1 MRVAGMRLP
10 HSFRE
15 AGFTLIELMVTLA
28 VLAVLLVAAA
38 PSFADFFERYR
49 LRSAVDDTLTIFAQ
63 ARQAAVEADRN
74 VRLSVGGSTTAWCL
88 GAIQAVESSAGAL
101 VSTTPAACDCSSAP
115 ASCLVDDNQLTVDG
129 AGRPGVSVT
138 AVGTNFTYD
147 SKGGTLSDLA
157 ATPQIDFLSSSSRYG
172 LSVRVS
178 ALGQARACVMTG
190 KRPVPGY
197 QPCP

>member
-1 MRVAGMRLP
+1 MRLS
-10 HSFRE
+10 HGLRD
-15 AGFTLIELMVTLA
+15 AGFSLVELMITLA

-49 LRSAVDDTLTIFAQ
+49 LRSAVDDTLAVFAQ

-74 VRLSVGGSTTAWCL
+74 VRLTVAGTTSAWCV
-88 GAIQAVESSAGAL
+88 GAVQAGEPTTAGAL
-101 VSTTPAACDCSSAP
+101 VSVTPAACDCSATP
-115 ASCLVDDNQLTVDG
+115 AACTVDGTQLTVDG
-129 AGRPGVSVT
+129 TGRPGVSVA
-138 AVGTNFTYD
+138 AVGTDFTYD
-147 SKGGTLSDLA
+147 SKGGTLANLA

-178 ALGQARACVMTG
+178 ALGQARACVTSG

-197 QPCP
+197 QPC